1 MLSTPS
7 GKSYRPIT
15 SEEPLEPGEDW
26 RILLAARPLVAP
38 KLLVAPKRSL
48 PKVAPKVTPRPLPK
62 VAPRLHRTPDEI
74 AQMDDQQFCAEV
86 VRITGITVLPTRKKG
101 QIVAIYS
108 IETHWMYALRK
119 RAMKRGLYADMPMP
133 RTYDEQ
139 VLVNEISNPVN
150 NPAYAKLRSGSLTAE
165 EEKEVIQGRAEQI
178 NAQSRCARPYK
189 YK

>member
-1 MLSTPS
+1 
-7 GKSYRPIT
+7 
-15 SEEPLEPGEDW
+15 
-26 RILLAARPLVAP
+26 
-38 KLLVAPKRSL
+38 
-48 PKVAPKVTPRPLPK
+48 
-62 VAPRLHRTPDEI
+62 
-74 AQMDDQQFCAEV
+74 MDDSQFYDEV
-86 VRITGITVLPTRKKG
+86 VRITGVTELPTRKHG
-101 QIVAIYS
+101 QIVAVYS
-108 IETHWMYALRK
+108 IKTHWMYALCK

-165 EEKEVIQGRAEQI
+165 EEKEVIQGRAKQI

>member
-1 MLSTPS
+1 MLSTSFP

-15 SEEPLEPGEDW
+15 SEEPLEPGEEW
-26 RILLAARPLVAP
+26 RIRLAARPM
-38 KLLVAPKRSL
+38 VAPKRQL
-48 PKVAPKVTPRPLPK
+48 PKVAPKVTPQSRERPKIAPK
-62 VAPRLHRTPDEI
+62 MHRTPDEI

-119 RAMKRGLYADMPMP
+119 RAMKKGLYADMPMP

-139 VLVNEISNPVN
+139 VLVNEISNPIN
-150 NPAYAKLRSGSLTAE
+150 NPAYSKLRSGHLTMK
-165 EEKEVIQGRAEQI
+165 EEKEVIQERAEQI

-189 YK
+189 YT